1 MQTFILGIAILVF
14 GYIFYSKYVESQFVV
29 SDNETPA
36 VRLND
41 GVDYIPLT
49 EKKNLL
55 IHLLNIAGLG
65 PLLGAIQGIL
75 FGPIAFLIIPLGCVL
90 MGGVHDY
97 FTGMLSIRNDGAQI
111 TELIRKYLGQTF
123 YKIFLIIVSIMLLLV
138 TTVFIYTSGDLIAD
152 KFFGL
157 TEYSITNPVLI
168 MIYFFVIIYFVI
180 ANLFPIDKIIG
191 KFYPIFGFLLIVGT
205 GLVFA
210 GFITN
215 GIDLQNLDIHHINMH
230 PKGYHILPI
239 FFITVSCGLL
249 SGFHATQATI
259 VSRTIASERTGKKIF
274 YGMMCLESLI
284 TMIWAAGAMHVYS
297 HNLVPQ
303 NLIGTV
309 NVLNIVSDTFVTP
322 VLTFVVTIAI
332 VILPITSGDTAFR
345 GLRMILAETLNIK
358 QAKKI
363 NRLKIIIPTGLMMI
377 GILVWAKLNANGFFL
392 IWRYFNFVNQ
402 LIAIPTFLY
411 ASVYL
416 YKNNKNYWITL
427 LPGLFYIFIIA
438 FFILNS
444 EIGFNLSYHLSE
456 IIAIAVVGISFFSV
470 ANIYKHKTSKF

>member
-1 MQTFILGIAILVF
+1 MLTFIIGLLILLF
-14 GYIFYSKYVESQFVV
+14 GYILYSGYVERQFGV
-29 SDNETPA
+29 SDEETPA
-36 VRLND
+36 VRIND
-41 GVDYIPLT
+41 GVDFIPLS
-49 EKKNLL
+49 EKKNML

-75 FGPIAFLIIPLGCVL
+75 FGPVAFIIIPTGCIL

-97 FTGMLSIRNDGAQI
+97 FSGMMSVKNNGAQI
-111 TELIRKYLGQTF
+111 TELIKKYLGQTA
-123 YKIFLIIVSIMLLLV
+123 YKIFIIVVSILLLLL
-138 TTVFIYTSGDLIAD
+138 TSVFIYTSGDLIAD

-168 MIYFFVIIYFVI
+168 VTYFFIALYFII
-180 ANLFPIDKIIG
+180 ATLFPIDKIIG
-191 KFYPIFGFLLIVGT
+191 KFYPIFGMLLLIGT

-215 GIDLQNLDIHHINMH
+215 GITLQEFDINHINSH
-230 PKGYHILPI
+230 PQGLHILPM

-249 SGFHATQATI
+249 SGFHSTQSTI
-259 VSRTIASERTGKKIF
+259 ISRTIESEKSGKKVF

-297 HNLVPQ
+297 HHLAPDNIV
-303 NLIGTV
+303 GTV
-309 NVLNIVSDTFVTP
+309 NVLNIIADTFVAP
-322 VLTFVVTIAI
+322 ILTFIVTIAI
-332 VILPITSGDTAFR
+332 VVLPITSGGTAFR
-345 GLRMILAETLNIK
+345 GLRMIIAEAINLD
-358 QAKKI
+358 QVKI
-363 NRLKIIIPTGLMMI
+363 SNRLKIIIPTA
-377 GILVWAKLNANGFFL
+377 ILIISILIWAKLNANGFFM

-416 YKNNKNYWITL
+416 FKNKKNFWITL
-427 LPGLFYIFIIA
+427 VPGIFYVFITA

-444 EIGFNLSYHLSE
+444 DIGFHLNYKLSE
-456 IIAIAVVGISFFSV
+456 ILALVVVLISLGMFLK
-470 ANIYKHKTSKF
+470 NNKK